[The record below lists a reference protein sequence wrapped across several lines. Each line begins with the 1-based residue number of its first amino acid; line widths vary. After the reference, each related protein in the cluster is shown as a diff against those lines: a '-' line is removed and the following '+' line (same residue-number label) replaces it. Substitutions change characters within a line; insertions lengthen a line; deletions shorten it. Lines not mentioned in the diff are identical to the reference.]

1 MAPKSSENM
10 WPWMRPGRTS
20 TRPMAENRS
29 VRSRPQFLHLQD
41 AVTGKHV
48 YDSED
53 NDAKAGN
60 VAEVAE
66 EPFDGVAF
74 GGERSEFGSQSG
86 EEQDGEPEHERE
98 RTAQDLVKADQSDA

>member
-1 MAPKSSENM
+1 
-10 WPWMRPGRTS
+10 
-20 TRPMAENRS
+20 
-29 VRSRPQFLHLQD
+29 LHLQD

>member
-1 MAPKSSENM
+1 
-10 WPWMRPGRTS
+10 
-20 TRPMAENRS
+20 
-29 VRSRPQFLHLQD
+29 
-41 AVTGKHV
+41 V

-86 EEQDGEPEHERE
+86 EEQDGEPTRVTPRGRIEPPCRVAKKYNTRGGQRFEVRLK
-98 RTAQDLVKADQSDA
+98 R

>member
-1 MAPKSSENM
+1 
-10 WPWMRPGRTS
+10 
-20 TRPMAENRS
+20 
-29 VRSRPQFLHLQD
+29 
-41 AVTGKHV
+41 V

-74 GGERSEFGSQSG
+74 AA
-86 EEQDGEPEHERE
+86 RE
-98 RTAQDLVKADQSDA
+98 ASLAANR